1 MPIQTDLS
9 VSPYFNDFDQTKNYY
24 QVLYRPATA
33 VQVRELNAMQTMQ
46 QDQINKFGRSVYKE
60 GSVIE
65 GCSFTFDNR
74 YSYVKINDTF
84 ANNSLISTISTL
96 VGANVVG
103 SYGLTGIVVNA
114 LPGLQSQAP
123 NLNTLFV
130 KYTNSVT
137 YPNGSPQ
144 TAYSSTE
151 NLVLTSNSVSVG
163 NVTVATSSDSTGYGY
178 AFSTTEGVIFKKGY
192 FLRVPP
198 QTLVVSSY
206 SNTPDNISVGFQA
219 DESIITQNIDSSLYD
234 NAAGAPNQN
243 APGAYRLKIVP
254 NLVAK
259 TTSSANTSSFF
270 SLADFKNGL
279 PVTIKNNI
287 QLVSIGKELARRTYE
302 TSGDYV
308 VNPFTLSVANK
319 SSTESYTYSNG
330 TVLAVANSAFLNL
343 ISSPGIGY
351 VKGYR
356 VEFINNNTATI
367 RRGTDIASIGSQNVT
382 ANFGHYVNVNQRV
395 GDFGNDVL
403 GQIEL
408 HSVAKTAITNRNFLN
423 VGVNDATKIGT
434 AYCRGAAYTSGTP
447 GFDAIYRVYLFNI
460 VMLPGFNF
468 SQVRSIIN
476 KTSGLL
482 GIADII
488 LSVNSSNSSI
498 LEAQIQSPV
507 TEIMIETFG
516 QKALVANSAAFSNQQ
531 YVRRAKSTSSFGA
544 TTSGVLSINVPT
556 LVGSAVETFVYT
568 GNPLSTTL
576 VNNYSVIPTANG
588 TSATFSAQTIASS
601 GATVTGTSTLFTTQ
615 WNVGDYILAGT
626 GETRRIVS
634 ISNSTNMTVDSSFN
648 TNLTANTFQKSYPA
662 GVPLNFA
669 NYTNRTVAATSSSVT
684 FTFAGSYEYPSS
696 ALSCS
701 IFYDILRAS
710 SLSTAVTAITKS
722 IKRSTLVK
730 IQANTNIGGTTG
742 PWCLGIPDVY
752 RLNNVWVDSTGGTYA
767 TTNQNLTTQFFLD
780 NGQRDA
786 YYGLATIS
794 SSVPVAANATILVS
808 IDNFTIDTSQGL
820 GFFTAGSYPIDDANT
835 ANTNAIQTAQIPLY
849 VSRNTGT
856 TSDLRDSVDFRP
868 YVANTAS
875 ATATTTSSATL
886 NPASTFVISSAFQ
899 QYLPTPDT
907 NYQATI
913 QHYLPRQD
921 RIALTTSG
929 DILITEGV
937 AANNPVPPLEIPGT
951 MTIGI
956 ASISAY
962 PSLISPDAAAYGR
975 YDYAVQMTI
984 QQTKRYTMADIG
996 KIDSRISR
1004 LEYYTSLSLTEQAA
1018 SNLLVRS
1025 SVTGQNRFQNG
1036 ILVDPFHDFTIGNT
1050 QNPAFKIAIDSNRS
1064 EARPYF
1070 SQVKV
1075 GMYYDSTASTNTVK
1089 TGDIVTLPF
1098 SSVVYQT
1105 QQFASK
1111 FRNCIE
1117 GNIYNYTG
1125 SLTLDPPGTVSPDIT
1140 QAPDIISNLDLNA
1153 NWANLT
1159 KFLGTAIG
1167 TSWAN
1172 WTNIGSAS
1180 SLSSSTTTQTG
1191 STTNADGSITNNF
1204 QNQVTTTSTQNISRS
1219 GVNLVS
1225 TDATT
1230 GVNLGNVVTNVSILP
1245 YIKSTS
1251 VLFKSVG
1258 MKPNTLLYAY
1268 FNNVPVSNYCI
1279 PLTYYS
1285 NVSVSPAT
1293 YTTVGPVMLSTDT
1306 QTPLYKDSAGN
1317 LYKYTLNNWGGA
1329 LRADSTG
1336 TIYGVFWIP
1345 DAKFNAGQIE
1355 FKLTD
1360 ISNLV
1365 TGASAYTTQATATYY
1380 ANPISIQQSQL
1391 DLQVRSPVIQ
1401 TQEVVQNNSVQQV
1414 STTSVSYDQLIAA
1427 PPPVIPAISSSQYQD
1442 NRGPQGDSGAFGAN
1456 GNGGVGPDVKGGGGG
1471 GGGGGGADQ

>member
-1 MPIQTDLS
+1 MPLQTDLS
-9 VSPYFNDFDQTKNYY
+9 VSPYYNDFDQAKNYY

-33 VQVRELNAMQTMQ
+33 VQVRELNAMQTIQ

-74 YSYVKINDTF
+74 YSYVKIGDTF
-84 ANNSLISTISTL
+84 SNNSLISSISTF
-96 VGANVVG
+96 VG
-103 SYGLTGIVVNA
+103 STVTGVNGLTAIVVNT
-114 LPGLQSQAP
+114 LPGLVSQTP

-137 YPNGSPQ
+137 FPNGSLQ
-144 TAYSSTE
+144 TAYSDAE
-151 NLVLTSNSVSVG
+151 ALVLTNNSVSVG
-163 NVTVATSSDSTGYGY
+163 NVVVANTIIGGISYPTTGYGY

-219 DESIITQNIDSSLYD
+219 DESVITQNIDSSLYD
-234 NAAGAPNQN
+234 NAAGSPNQN

-259 TTSSANTSSFF
+259 TTSTANTSSFF

-287 QLVSIGKELARRTYE
+287 QLVSIGKELALRTYE
-302 TSGDYV
+302 TNGDYV

-319 SSTESYTYSNG
+319 SSTESYTYNG
-330 TVLAVANSAFLNL
+330 TVFPVANSAFLNL

-395 GDFGNDVL
+395 GEFGNDTIA
-403 GQIEL
+403 QIEL

-423 VGVNDATKIGT
+423 VGVNDGTKIGT

-447 GFDAIYRVYLFNI
+447 GSDAVYRIYLFNI

-468 SQVRSIIN
+468 SQVRSIVN
-476 KTSGLL
+476 KTSTSVL

-488 LSVNSSNSSI
+488 LSVNSTTSSI

-516 QKALVANSAAFSNQQ
+516 QKALVANATSFSGQQ
-531 YVRRAKSTSSFGA
+531 YVRRAKSTASF
-544 TTSGVLSINVPT
+544 TTGGVLSVSVPT
-556 LVGSAVETFVYT
+556 LVGSGAETFYYT
-568 GNPLSTTL
+568 GSPLSTAL
-576 VNNYSVIPTANG
+576 VNYYSVIPLANG
-588 TSATFSAQTIASS
+588 TTSNFSGSIASS
-601 GATVTGTSTLFTTQ
+601 GANVTGTSTAFTTQ
-615 WNVGDYILAGT
+615 WNVGDYILAVGT
-626 GETRRIVS
+626 GETRRITS
-634 ISNSTNMTVDSSFN
+634 ISSSTTMTVDSSFA
-648 TNLTANTFQKSYPA
+648 TSLLANTFQKSYPA

-669 NYTNRTVAATSSSVT
+669 NYTNRTIAATSSSVT
-684 FTFAGSYEYPSS
+684 FTFGSYEYPSS
-696 ALSCS
+696 SLSCS
-701 IFYDILRAS
+701 VFYDILRAS
-710 SLSTAVTAITKS
+710 ATNAVSAVKKI
-722 IKRSTLVK
+722 INRATLVN
-730 IQANTNIGGTTG
+730 IQANTNGSGVTG

-752 RLNNVWVDSTGGTYA
+752 RINSIYIDATGANTFA
-767 TTNQNLTTQFFLD
+767 TKTDVKSQFLLD
-780 NGQRDA
+780 NGQRDS

-794 SSVPVAANATILVS
+794 SSVPLASKDASILIS
-808 IDNFTIDTSQGL
+808 LDNFTIDASQGR
-820 GFFTAGSYPIDDANT
+820 GFFNAGSYPIDDANT

-849 VSRNTGT
+849 ISRNTGT
-856 TSDLRDSVDFRP
+856 SSDLRDSVDFRP
-868 YVANTAS
+868 YAANTAN
-875 ATATTTSSATL
+875 ATATTTGTATVNPSSTL
-886 NPASTFVISSAFQ
+886 TISTVFQ
-899 QYLPTPDT
+899 QYLPSPDS

-937 AANNPVPPLEIPGT
+937 AANNPVPPREIPGT

-956 ASISAY
+956 ASIPAY
-962 PSLISPDAAAYGR
+962 PSLTSSDAAAYSR

-1050 QNPAFKIAIDSNRS
+1050 QNPAFKIAIDSVRS
-1064 EARPYF
+1064 EARPFF
-1070 SQVKV
+1070 SQIKV

-1089 TGDIVTLPF
+1089 TGDMVSLPF
-1098 SSVVYQT
+1098 TSVAYQT
-1105 QQFASK
+1105 QQYASK

-1125 SLTLDPPGTVSPDIT
+1125 TLTLDPPGTVSPDIT
-1140 QAPDIISNLDLNA
+1140 QSPDVISNLDLNA
-1153 NWANLT
+1153 NWANLS
-1159 KFLGTAIG
+1159 KYLGTAIG
-1167 TSWAN
+1167 TSWGN
-1172 WTNIGSAS
+1172 WTNIGSATTQ
-1180 SLSSSTTTQTG
+1180 SSSTTSQTG

-1204 QNQVTTTSTQNISRS
+1204 QNQVTTTSTQNVSRN

-1230 GVNLGNVVTNVSILP
+1230 SVNLGNVVTNVSILP
-1245 YIKSTS
+1245 YIKSTA

-1258 MKPNTLLYAY
+1258 MKPNTPLYAY
-1268 FNNVPVSNYCI
+1268 FNNVPVSNYCM
-1279 PLTYYS
+1279 PVTLYS
-1285 NVSVSPAT
+1285 GS
-1293 YTTVGPVMLSTDT
+1293 YTTTGPVRLSSDT

-1317 LYKYTLNNWGGA
+1317 LYKYTLNNWGGT

-1336 TIYGVFWIP
+1336 TVYGVFLIP
-1345 DAKFNAGQIE
+1345 DSKFNAGQIE

-1401 TQEVVQNNSVQQV
+1401 AQEVTQNNSVQQI
-1414 STTSVSYDQLIAA
+1414 TTTAISYDQIIAA
-1427 PPPVIPAISSSQYQD
+1427 PPPAVIPEVSSSQYQD
-1442 NRGPQGDSGAFGAN
+1442 NRGPQGDSGGFGAA
-1456 GNGGVGPDVKGGGGG
+1456 GRGGDSSN
-1471 GGGGGGADQ
+1471 